1 MGGAFQGHQGCP
13 TTPIYI
19 RWAIFSQNIFT
30 ISQLSFFFLNNSF
43 CGFLFFPPPAKGPSL
58 TVSVASRYRTGT
70 QMWELSRAVHL
81 HAALDCKRPF
91 KNPNPH
97 YSQLPTILRV
107 EMTWTAQWSRCGPYE
122 FSQSHVCV
130 CVYVLYVCVYGGTY
144 VFNMV
149 ACGTGGLMS
158 EPRAPNPLPCKHTSV
173 VLDSERSSCWVEH
186 RTNSSHEIVKGVS
199 CHGLGHTFHVR
210 RGSQMWISELT
221 AVYESAQGADQVDCL
236 LYQVLYR
243 EFATLKF

>member
-1 MGGAFQGHQGCP
+1 MVFFFSPLQPKARPWQCLWLQGIELARRCGNYPELCICMQHWTARGLLKIQ
-13 TTPIYI
+13 THIT
-19 RWAIFSQNIFT
+19 
-30 ISQLSFFFLNNSF
+30 LSFPQSSGWRWPGLPSEVDVVLMNSPKAM
-43 CGFLFFPPPAKGPSL
+43 C
-58 TVSVASRYRTGT
+58 
-70 QMWELSRAVHL
+70 
-81 HAALDCKRPF
+81 
-91 KNPNPH
+91 
-97 YSQLPTILRV
+97 
-107 EMTWTAQWSRCGPYE
+107 
-122 FSQSHVCV
+122 VCV
-130 CVYVLYVCVYGGTY
+130 CMYCMYVCMYGGTY